1 MNVCF
6 IDPTFLKPEVLNAL
20 FKALKVKVAFS
31 FLQEKELPK
40 EIINFWG
47 KRIAI
52 IAENEFQKNFSDQ
65 CVFSLRQFIEQNVEL
80 SINKFGKSY
89 FELSLSEKKSISS
102 FSAYNNL
109 QYLDDFNVLILLQLE
124 SSYDCHG
131 NISVPY
137 SESIGTLEKHLPTQ
151 IAKYTLNILHKKYQ
165 HYYYS
170 EQVAFVLINEFFK
183 TSFKYYP
190 RHNSW
195 EKYNLMLPNH
205 TVDFSKFI
213 KHKIVSE
220 LPQFTEERNGKKYF
234 LSMLKKEQEE
244 KCKVFYDAIY
254 EIKNREYEYQQ
265 EMAVLEA
272 EAEQDRKD
280 IEDTLRFLGLSDDI
294 YE

>member
-6 IDPTFLKPEVLNAL
+6 IDPTFLKPEILNAL
-20 FKALKVKVAFS
+20 IKALKIKVAFS
-31 FLQEKELPK
+31 FIQEKDLPK
-40 EIINFWG
+40 EIVDFFG

-80 SINKFGKSY
+80 SINKFGKTYSD
-89 FELSLSEKKSISS
+89 LSLSEKQSVSS

-109 QYLDDFNVLILLQLE
+109 LYLDDFNVLILLHLE
-124 SSYDCHG
+124 SSYDSRG
-131 NISVPY
+131 NISVPI

-190 RHNSW
+190 RYNSW
-195 EKYNLMLPNH
+195 EKYYLMVSNH
-205 TVDFSKFI
+205 TVDFSIFI

-220 LPQFTEERNGKKYF
+220 LPQFEEERNGRKYF
-234 LSMLKKEQEE
+234 LSMLKNEHEAN
-244 KCKVFYDAIY
+244 CKRFYDAMY
-254 EIKNREYEYQQ
+254 EIKNREYEYQR
-265 EMAVLEA
+265 EMAELEA

-280 IEDTLRFLGLSDDI
+280 IYDTLRFLG
-294 YE
+294 